1 MIARCLSSQALSA
14 DEVVAGLDGPLA
26 DPHLVVA
33 VAHHGLAAL
42 AGGAQGF
49 LSGGGA
55 VFSVCKVKSQRKLN
69 TPAESVL
76 MIMEGIRHCKI
87 IYQVYQD
94 IWKP

>member
-1 MIARCLSSQALSA
+1 MYLLIIRGMIARCLPSQALSA

-55 VFSVCKVKSQRKLN
+55 VLSVCNMLFILNQKSKK
-69 TPAESVL
+69 T
-76 MIMEGIRHCKI
+76 
-87 IYQVYQD
+87 
-94 IWKP
+94 